1 MKKSQEGDMPAKEHA
16 IDETIDEIIRY
27 RLKIC
32 LDNFHLCLPVSLRGE
47 GGVVKDGSF
56 QPNTN

>member
-27 RLKIC
+27 RLK
-32 LDNFHLCLPVSLRGE
+32 
-47 GGVVKDGSF
+47 GSF
-56 QPNTN
+56 TIFLFSVRSNILNSNRVWNS